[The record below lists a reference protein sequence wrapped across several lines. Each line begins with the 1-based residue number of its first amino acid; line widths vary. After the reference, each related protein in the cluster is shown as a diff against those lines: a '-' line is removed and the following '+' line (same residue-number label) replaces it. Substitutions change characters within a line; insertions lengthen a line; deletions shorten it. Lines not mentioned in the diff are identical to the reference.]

1 MNWTG
6 KRTLV
11 TGAGGFIGSHLTE
24 RLVSL
29 GADTR
34 ALIHYNSSGSWGNLD
49 DSSVKNDFQI
59 FAGDVRDPDS
69 ISEAFKDVDVVF
81 HLAAMVT
88 IPYSYSAPTAYVR
101 TNVEGTLNVLS
112 TAQKSGVDLLIHT
125 SSSEVYGSAK
135 YVPMD
140 ESHPLQGQSPYS
152 ASKIGGDKMAEAFNL
167 AFNLPVVTIRP
178 FNTFGPRQ
186 SSRAIIPT
194 IITQTIASSKIK
206 LGNLE
211 PTRDLTFISDT
222 VDGFIASAEYPEAIG
237 QTINLGTGQETSIL
251 NLASEIIK
259 IIGNDIP
266 VVQDEARLRPPE
278 SEVDRLCAD
287 NTKAMDL
294 LRWRAQVSLKEGL
307 LHTIEWV
314 TENID
319 RFKVNTYAI

>member
-34 ALIHYNSSGSWGNLD
+34 ALIHYNSSGSWGHLD
-49 DSSVKNDFQI
+49 DSSVKNEFQI
-59 FAGDVRDPDS
+59 FWGDVRDADS
-69 ISEAFKDVDVVF
+69 IAEAFKDVEVVF
-81 HLAAMVT
+81 HLAALVA
-88 IPYSYSAPTAYVR
+88 IPYSYSTPTAYVR
-101 TNVEGTLNVLS
+101 TNVEGTLNVLDS
-112 TAQKSGVDLLIHT
+112 ARKSGVKLLVHT

-152 ASKIGGDKMAEAFNL
+152 ASKIGGDKMAEAFHL
-167 AFNLPVVTIRP
+167 AFDLPVVTIRP

-194 IITQTIASSKIK
+194 IITQSIASSEIK
-206 LGNLE
+206 LGNIN
-211 PTRDLTFISDT
+211 PTRDLTFVSDT
-222 VDGFIASAEYPEAIG
+222 VDGFITSAEYPEALG
-237 QTINLGTGQETSIL
+237 QTINLGTGHETSIFD
-251 NLASEIIK
+251 LATEIIK
-259 IIGNDIP
+259 IVDKDIP
-266 VVQDEARLRPPE
+266 VVQDRARLRPPE

-294 LRWRAQVSLKEGL
+294 LGWRPKVSLSDGL

-314 TENID
+314 TENIN
-319 RFKVNTYAI
+319 RFKVDTYAI